1 MGLNIYIIGIKKKQ
15 FSLIPIFVWQKGG
28 NSMKKFKLDN
38 QVKLTG
44 LKNFRGEDKIID
56 YYLVLPK
63 EQERMYAFSKMYTQA
78 TYDLCKSGIRVND
91 LIIT

>member
-1 MGLNIYIIGIKKKQ
+1 
-15 FSLIPIFVWQKGG
+15 
-28 NSMKKFKLDN
+28 MKKFKLDN

-91 LIIT
+91 LIITQQLWEKQREF